1 MNSTFGKPNLN
12 FVTTDNKNR
21 MNRSICSD
29 NMGTPTSVNSRR
41 SMSQMSNS
49 NVRRTSSRTPG
60 TTSQRKIGTNQSA
73 SNASEK
79 VNFQIFSTV
88 DDSNYVVCVPP
99 VATSQVGFSSKT
111 LKQKVITVEDLA
123 CFDIKDQQCSIFNF
137 DKVINDAY
145 SSTFGVTKLYNKV
158 VKHKIQD

>member
-1 MNSTFGKPNLN
+1 MPKIASIYSSQNNYADSRHRSSSNLKLKKKRNMNSTFGKPNLN

-49 NVRRTSSRTPG
+49 NIRRTSSRTPG
-60 TTSQRKIGTNQSA
+60 ATSQRKLGTVSS
-73 SNASEK
+73 SNTQLDK
-79 VNFQIFSTV
+79 VNFQIFSTM

-99 VATSQVGFSSKT
+99 IATSQVGFSSKS
-111 LKQKVITVEDLA
+111 LRQKVITVEDLA
-123 CFDIKDQQCSIFNF
+123 CFDTKDQ
-137 DKVINDAY
+137 
-145 SSTFGVTKLYNKV
+145 
-158 VKHKIQD
+158 